1 MKEINALK
9 VVSEVFQMEK
19 LLRGL
24 WDHRFASYP
33 FKIHRVYQ
41 FQVNLF
47 QSRFGTITFAS
58 MQKSNLKKWS
68 FKIIG
73 HFQLCKNI
81 LVGKIF
87 FCKTQ
92 KNKGLPNVHR
102 IRREQKLQPYIFAL
116 KEIKAS
122 ISNVGTVKFEKNWTP
137 DLAFAILTQ
146 AYNSQESVIW
156 ISFSNHALSRL
167 SSILK
172 SSALCCGSKRISGKN
187 KSLNHSLRFI
197 SPLLE
202 VLKLI
207 LIFLPCTYEF
217 SFWGGTGPALLRA
230 GTEWWVEL
238 V

>member
-1 MKEINALK
+1 MCYLGQAKNNQTTTTKKNPSRIKIRVFPGHQLFGGHIFVDLPYWVHCLEGRMKEINALK

-47 QSRFGTITFAS
+47 QSRFGTITFAN

-87 FCKTQ
+87 FAKPKKIKDFQ
-92 KNKGLPNVHR
+92 M
-102 IRREQKLQPYIFAL
+102 YI
-116 KEIKAS
+116 KSEGS
-122 ISNVGTVKFEKNWTP
+122 R
-137 DLAFAILTQ
+137 
-146 AYNSQESVIW
+146 
-156 ISFSNHALSRL
+156 SFSLT
-167 SSILK
+167 
-172 SSALCCGSKRISGKN
+172 
-187 KSLNHSLRFI
+187 SLL
-197 SPLLE
+197 
-202 VLKLI
+202 
-207 LIFLPCTYEF
+207 
-217 SFWGGTGPALLRA
+217 
-230 GTEWWVEL
+230 
-238 V
+238 